1 MENITNLLVNYGMI
15 GIIIAALC
23 EAIFLPIP
31 MELISIPIYLANPT
45 KSIFY
50 SILLI
55 LFSIIGS
62 IIGYHL
68 GGWLGHISKPIVE
81 KFISRKYLEKLKELY
96 DKNAFLTLISC
107 FFTPIPYETYE

>member
-68 GGWLGHISKPIVE
+68 GGWLGNISKPIVE